1 MDKLL
6 EERSHTNR
14 EIDADTKNNE
24 IEVQQDDNIINKLN
38 NQSVNN
44 ISNGEQ
50 VCINDLSTHQSF
62 VTFDFTLEIET
73 HI

>member
-1 MDKLL
+1 M
-6 EERSHTNR
+6 
-14 EIDADTKNNE
+14 KNYE

-38 NQSVNN
+38 NQPVNN

-50 VCINDLSTHQSF
+50 VCIYHLSTHQSF
-62 VTFDFTLEIET
+62 VKFDFTLKIET